1 MDYEKIYS
9 QLIER
14 SQSENRKKG
23 CGIYFERHHIVPKCM
38 GGRND
43 KINLVLLT
51 AREHYIAHKLLC
63 KIYPNEI
70 KLQYALW
77 AMINLSNRNQN
88 RSYIISSADYESA
101 RNQYIQLMRRPK
113 SDLHKKKLSNAW
125 TDIRRKA
132 SSETLSRTNKQR
144 IGILHPNFGKKHS
157 DETKKK
163 MSLAQS
169 NKTIS
174 DETKKKISAAL
185 LGYTHSDETKQRMK
199 NSAINKP
206 FIKCPH
212 CLLQSKSKGNMNR
225 YHFNNCKNME
235 INNGRL

>member
-23 CGIYFERHHIVPKCM
+23 CGIYFERHHIV
-38 GGRND
+38 
-43 KINLVLLT
+43 
-51 AREHYIAHKLLC
+51 
-63 KIYPNEI
+63 
-70 KLQYALW
+70 
-77 AMINLSNRNQN
+77 
-88 RSYIISSADYESA
+88 
-101 RNQYIQLMRRPK
+101 
-113 SDLHKKKLSNAW
+113 
-125 TDIRRKA
+125 
-132 SSETLSRTNKQR
+132 
-144 IGILHPNFGKKHS
+144 KHS

-174 DETKKKISAAL
+174 DETKKKISATL
-185 LGYTHSDETKQRMK
+185 LGYTHSDETKQQMK

-225 YHFNNCKNME
+225 YHFNNCKTME